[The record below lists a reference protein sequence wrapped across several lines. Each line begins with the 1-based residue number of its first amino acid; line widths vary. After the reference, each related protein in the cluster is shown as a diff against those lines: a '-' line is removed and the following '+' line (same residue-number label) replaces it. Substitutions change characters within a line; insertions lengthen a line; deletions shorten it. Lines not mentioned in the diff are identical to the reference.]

1 MPGFSL
7 SGWSAR
13 MEMSSLLTTSSSLS
27 RWVRT
32 PTPLLA
38 LPVPSDQLAGV
49 DMGKLRGG
57 IPAGKRLDRGLG

>member
-32 PTPLLA
+32 PTLALSIPSDLLA
-38 LPVPSDQLAGV
+38 RVE
-49 DMGKLRGG
+49 MGKGRGG
-57 IPAGKRLDRGLG
+57 IA